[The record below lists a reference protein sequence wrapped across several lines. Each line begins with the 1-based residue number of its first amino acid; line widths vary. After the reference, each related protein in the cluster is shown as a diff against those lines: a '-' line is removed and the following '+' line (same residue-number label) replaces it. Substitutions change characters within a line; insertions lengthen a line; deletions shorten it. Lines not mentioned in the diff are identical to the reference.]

1 LNNYTFFFTWGF
13 FLDYLERNYG
23 IVKERMIFQMENSL
37 ALGRKLIDSELDTG
51 FLNFIIRPI
60 VKAFYDYWA
69 QHDARK
75 GTLKQINITLEA
87 GKKLL
92 LNGNSEESFNNII
105 EENFPKFLKFDQVT
119 FQCRKHHENYEK
131 LKNNS
136 KDTFINYLKE
146 VKTFLEVKED
156 IKDYGDLCRAAF
168 KTKEIASSNLMKQ
181 LELTENG
188 IKIIEDDPS
197 ILSLP
202 TGKKIICKAL
212 RKGFELTK
220 NEIIEAMDDTYI

>member
-1 LNNYTFFFTWGF
+1 M
-13 FLDYLERNYG
+13 DYLERNYG

-51 FLNFIIRPI
+51 LLNFIVRPI

-75 GTLKQINITLEA
+75 GTLKQINISLEA

-105 EENFPKFLKFDQVT
+105 EEKFPDFLENDQVT
-119 FQCRKHHENYEK
+119 YQCNKRHKNYEK
-131 LKNNS
+131 LKKNS

-156 IKDYGDLCRAAF
+156 VKDYGELCRVCF
-168 KTKEIASSNLMKQ
+168 KTKEIATSNLMKQ

-188 IKIIEDDPS
+188 IKIIEEDPS
-197 ILSLP
+197 ILSVP
-202 TGKKIICKAL
+202 TGKKIIIKAL

-220 NEIIEAMDDTYI
+220 NEFVEAIDDTYI